1 MNNDNERVFEELD
14 LNLTNIDYLYD
25 IIEDKDKKPNSIQV
39 QAFSPKIT
47 PNPSKIVFFDQ
58 RKLAIHSQDIDFM
71 FGQLLAAHDRSAKYF
86 PPETAC
92 FTYRNVTWT
101 RFMTYLMDFFE
112 LGIANR
118 TMTPFMLSKDGRFIS
133 MLDPKLIPTINTS
146 DPRYSDWVKQYKI
159 QYKPKFKVPPVR
171 EPHDD

>member
-1 MNNDNERVFEELD
+1 MSNDNERVFEELD
-14 LNLTNIDYLYD
+14 LNPTNIDYLYD
-25 IIEDKDKKPNSIQV
+25 IIEDKKKNPKSIQV

-47 PNPSKIVFFDQ
+47 PNPSQIVFFDP
-58 RKLAIHSQDIDFM
+58 RELAIHSQDIDFL

-92 FTYRNVTWT
+92 FNYRNLTWT
-101 RFMTYLMDFFE
+101 KNMQYLMNFFE

-118 TMTPFMLSKDGRFIS
+118 TMMPFILSKDGRFVS
-133 MLDPKLIPTINTS
+133 MLDPKLIPTIDTS
-146 DPRYSDWVKQYKI
+146 DPEYSGWVKQYKL
-159 QYKPKFKVPPVR
+159 QYKPKFKIPPIR